1 MASERDYYEILG
13 VNKNADADQLKNA
26 FRNLARKYHPDI
38 NKEPDAEEKF
48 KEINEAYQVLSD
60 PDKRAAYDRY
70 GKAGVS
76 GMGNGFDYS
85 AVDLSDILGDLFGFG
100 GFSGFG
106 GFGGSRSH
114 QRNSPRRGA
123 DLQTTVTL
131 QFEEACFGADKEILF
146 SRDEKCTRCHGTGA
160 EPGTNPQRCSSCNG
174 TGEIKTNRQTMFGS
188 MVQVSACPTCG
199 GKGET
204 IATPCTQCHGRGLE
218 RKTVKKVV
226 TVPAGVDT
234 GTRIRLS
241 GEGQPGE
248 NNGPNGD
255 LYVDVRVNP
264 HKYFR
269 RHDFYIQLD
278 LNINIAQASL
288 GDDITVPTIDGTEK
302 LKIPAGTQ
310 PGKVFTLR
318 GKGVPYLRGNG
329 RGDQKII
336 LNVVVP
342 TSLTAE
348 QRDLLEQ
355 LSTTLGTE
363 VTPQDK
369 SFWDRIKE
377 AING

>member
-13 VNKNADADQLKNA
+13 VNKNANADELKNA

-38 NKEPDAEEKF
+38 NKAPDAEEKF

-100 GFSGFG
+100 GFG
-106 GFGGSRSH
+106 GFGGSRTR
-114 QRNSPRRGA
+114 QRNAPRRGA

-146 SRDEKCTRCHGTGA
+146 SRDEKCTKCHGTGA
-160 EPGTNPQRCSSCNG
+160 EPGTKTQRCASCNG

-188 MVQVSACPTCG
+188 MVQVTTCPACG
-199 GKGET
+199 GRGET
-204 IATPCTQCHGRGLE
+204 IPTPCTQCHGRGIE
-218 RKTVKKVV
+218 RKTIKK
-226 TVPAGVDT
+226 TVSIPPGVDT
-234 GTRIRLS
+234 GTRIRMS

-248 NNGPNGD
+248 NNGPSGD
-255 LYVDVRVNP
+255 LYVDVRVNQ
-264 HKYFR
+264 HKFFH
-269 RHDFYIQLD
+269 RHDFDIQLD
-278 LNINIAQASL
+278 MNINIAQASL
-288 GDDITVPTIDGTEK
+288 GDDITIPTIDGSEK
-302 LKIPAGTQ
+302 FKIPAGTQ
-310 PGKVFTLR
+310 PGKVFTLK
-318 GKGVPYLRGNG
+318 GKGVPYLRSSG
-329 RGDQKII
+329 RGDQKVII
-336 LNVVVP
+336 NVVIP
-342 TSLTAE
+342 NTLTPE
-348 QRDLLEQ
+348 QRDLMEQ
-355 LSTTLGTE
+355 LAATLGSE
-363 VTPQDK
+363 VVPQDK

>member
-131 QFEEACFGADKEILF
+131 QFEEACFGADKKSCFQEMRNAPM
-146 SRDEKCTRCHGTGA
+146 SWNRCGT
-160 EPGTNPQRCSSCNG
+160 GTNPQRCSSCNG

-188 MVQVSACPTCG
+188 MVQVSP
-199 GKGET
+199 
-204 IATPCTQCHGRGLE
+204 
-218 RKTVKKVV
+218 VK
-226 TVPAGVDT
+226 P
-234 GTRIRLS
+234 
-241 GEGQPGE
+241 
-248 NNGPNGD
+248 
-255 LYVDVRVNP
+255 
-264 HKYFR
+264 
-269 RHDFYIQLD
+269 
-278 LNINIAQASL
+278 
-288 GDDITVPTIDGTEK
+288 
-302 LKIPAGTQ
+302 
-310 PGKVFTLR
+310 
-318 GKGVPYLRGNG
+318 
-329 RGDQKII
+329 
-336 LNVVVP
+336 VVVRKKP
-342 TSLTAE
+342 
-348 QRDLLEQ
+348 LLH
-355 LSTTLGTE
+355 LYRSAMAAVWSGK
-363 VTPQDK
+363 P
-369 SFWDRIKE
+369 
-377 AING
+377 

>member
-1 MASERDYYEILG
+1 M
-13 VNKNADADQLKNA
+13 
-26 FRNLARKYHPDI
+26 
-38 NKEPDAEEKF
+38 
-48 KEINEAYQVLSD
+48 
-60 PDKRAAYDRY
+60 
-70 GKAGVS
+70 
-76 GMGNGFDYS
+76 
-85 AVDLSDILGDLFGFG
+85 
-100 GFSGFG
+100 
-106 GFGGSRSH
+106 
-114 QRNSPRRGA
+114 
-123 DLQTTVTL
+123 
-131 QFEEACFGADKEILF
+131 
-146 SRDEKCTRCHGTGA
+146 
-160 EPGTNPQRCSSCNG
+160 
-174 TGEIKTNRQTMFGS
+174 
-188 MVQVSACPTCG
+188 
-199 GKGET
+199 
-204 IATPCTQCHGRGLE
+204 
-218 RKTVKKVV
+218 
-226 TVPAGVDT
+226 
-234 GTRIRLS
+234 
-241 GEGQPGE
+241 
-248 NNGPNGD
+248 
-255 LYVDVRVNP
+255 NP

-269 RHDFYIQLD
+269 RHDFDIQLD